1 MSNQTSIVLKTC
13 HAGKH
18 PPSGNW
24 IGVCIRASGT
34 SQALSVSDSNG
45 NLYRQALSVNETGG
59 GNTLAIFYAENV
71 GAGPNIVTVS
81 DTASSN
87 LDLTIL
93 EYSGVALFS
102 SLDTTISAI
111 GDSSSPNSGTAT
123 TTANGDLLLAAFMS
137 ANAATFTAGSGYTE
151 EEFVPAEPATELIS
165 EDQTLSQAGNAAASA
180 TLGATGFWAAGLAAF
195 KTADIGAGTGPTIT
209 TLNPATGTNG
219 TVVTINGYNFGA
231 SQGAVKFNGT
241 TATPSS
247 WSPTAITVADPAG
260 ATDGQVVVTVNGV
273 ASNGVWFPQPN
284 ITTTSPGNG
293 AVGATVTINGAHF
306 GTVEGAVRF
315 NGIAGSPSS
324 WVANKIV
331 VPVPNDATSGPIVVA
346 NSNGIV
352 SNEVT
357 FTVNGLVPTVASL
370 SPATGAVGTA
380 VTITG
385 NNFGTAQ
392 GSSSTVTFDG
402 VLAGTAIQ
410 WGSGAIKIAVP
421 SGATTGNVVVTVGG
435 RSDVQT
441 KIFTVPGTSSISGI
455 SPSRGGVGAAVSITG
470 TNLGS
475 TGTVKFDGVTAVPWS
490 WSPTL
495 IVVPVPSGATGGTVM
510 VTAGGTQ
517 LSAGTFAVRSA
528 VPATATEFSYDPMG
542 RIIQKTVCT
551 PMNCGTEE
559 VPLNLSVTYD
569 LAGDETSVSFY
580 GPTIQYT
587 IDSAARVTQ
596 VTSSWNDSQHPA
608 TLATVDPANGYWPT
622 GGLRKATLANS
633 LTESSVY
640 NNRAQPCRIN
650 VNSSGA
656 LLSNCSDAL
665 PAGNLQDFSNNF
677 NAGTTD
683 NGNVANFTASG
694 QQNFNRSYTYDS
706 LNRIQGMS
714 APGDQCS
721 GLSWTI
727 DPWGNRTAQTA
738 RGGSC
743 FSPSA
748 AVNITNRLTG
758 APYQY
763 DAAGDLLNDG
773 NHQYAY
779 DAEGRV
785 ITVDAGATA
794 SYTYDALG
802 QRVQKTVG
810 GSDSEYV
817 YDQSGQLNTVF
828 GNGTMQRMYV
838 NLDGLPLAEYFDN
851 TTYFVHAD
859 HLGSARIL
867 TELNQSVLETDD
879 YYPYGEFV
887 PPSGGTG
894 NVLKFTDKER
904 DAESGLDYF
913 GDRHYGSSMGRFMQP
928 DEPLNDQETGD
939 PQSWNLYSYVRN
951 NPLNRIDPDGRDCVY
966 LNNAG
971 TGVESVDQSGN
982 QAECSGDATHAGTG
996 GYWVGGA
1003 VTNAQISGDSLT
1015 LTGTTN
1021 GVDNNTHSRYLTNG
1035 DVPLNAFAQGVFS
1048 QPVVGYARNTVQNYI
1063 APPLLGFLMFAVPGA
1078 LEAGGPEIASI
1089 LKSAAQSLPKLGGM
1103 TREAAREALEKNGFK
1118 PQGTTKGGYEKWGHP
1133 DGSKVWIG
1141 PDGGIDKIPPGG
1153 GGYRVTPDGN
1163 IARPHTFPEETL
1175 ED

>member
-1 MSNQTSIVLKTC
+1 MWLSKLLRDGKQWHDLHFVLSSGSTPIVLVQ
-13 HAGKH
+13 HARKAAGTTTSA
-18 PPSGNW
+18 PLAFASNNSAGNW

-71 GAGPNIVTVS
+71 AAGPNIVTVL

-151 EEFVPAEPATELIS
+151 EESVPAEPATELIS
-165 EDQTLSQAGNAAASA
+165 EDQTLSQAGSAAASA

-231 SQGAVKFNGT
+231 SQGTVKFNGT

-284 ITTTSPGNG
+284 ITTTSPANG

-306 GTVEGAVRF
+306 GTAEGAVRF

-385 NNFGTAQ
+385 TNFGTAQ

-435 RSDVQT
+435 QSDVQT
-441 KIFTVPGTSSISGI
+441 KIFTVPGTASISGI
-455 SPSRGGVGAAVSITG
+455 SPSRGGVGAAVSIAG
-470 TNLGS
+470 SNLGS
-475 TGTVKFDGVTAVPWS
+475 TGTVKFDGVTAGPWS

-528 VPATATEFSYDPMG
+528 VPATATEFSYDAMG
-542 RIIQKTVCT
+542 RVIQKTVCT

-683 NGNVANFTASG
+683 NGNVANFAASG
-694 QQNFNRSYTYDS
+694 QQNFNRSYIYDS
-706 LNRIQGMS
+706 LNRIKSMS

-727 DPWGNRTAQTA
+727 DPWGNRIAQTA
-738 RGGSC
+738 TGGSC
-743 FSPSA
+743 FSPS
-748 AVNITNRLTG
+748 VGVDITNRLTG

-763 DAAGDLLNDG
+763 DLAGDLLNDG

-887 PPSGGTG
+887 PPSSPGC
-894 NVLKFTDKER
+894 K
-904 DAESGLDYF
+904 SG
-913 GDRHYGSSMGRFMQP
+913 
-928 DEPLNDQETGD
+928 
-939 PQSWNLYSYVRN
+939 
-951 NPLNRIDPDGRDCVY
+951 C
-966 LNNAG
+966 
-971 TGVESVDQSGN
+971 
-982 QAECSGDATHAGTG
+982 
-996 GYWVGGA
+996 
-1003 VTNAQISGDSLT
+1003 IS
-1015 LTGTTN
+1015 
-1021 GVDNNTHSRYLTNG
+1021 
-1035 DVPLNAFAQGVFS
+1035 
-1048 QPVVGYARNTVQNYI
+1048 
-1063 APPLLGFLMFAVPGA
+1063 
-1078 LEAGGPEIASI
+1078 
-1089 LKSAAQSLPKLGGM
+1089 K
-1103 TREAAREALEKNGFK
+1103 
-1118 PQGTTKGGYEKWGHP
+1118 
-1133 DGSKVWIG
+1133 
-1141 PDGGIDKIPPGG
+1141 
-1153 GGYRVTPDGN
+1153 RV
-1163 IARPHTFPEETL
+1163 
-1175 ED
+1175 